1 LDKLGAKM
9 LIASFSIK
17 GDFSDESVC
26 FKLVENIIEN
36 IGMTKAPGASACKYP
51 VNGKGGIGYT
61 FFQPIVES
69 FVCVDAWPEF
79 GGAYLVICSCKL
91 FWLADV
97 IKAINAM
104 NFEIE
109 QAKTQDLWL
118 DNGF

>member
-61 FFQPIVES
+61 FFQPITES
-69 FVCVDAWPEF
+69 AIILDAWIEF
-79 GGAYLVICSCKL
+79 KGAYLIICSCKL
-91 FWLADV
+91 FWISDVVKV
-97 IKAINAM
+97 IKEFG
-104 NFEIE
+104 FEVIE
-109 QAKTQDLWL
+109 TKTDGLTL
-118 DNGF
+118 DG